1 MNIGERQAGRIICPN
16 VICCPAEKT
25 KILTALKTAFS
36 PKFAAKAKRTVSPYN
51 GGDTSGRIVQIL
63 RQQLAR
69 PEFGAP
75 KGFYDGPVE

>member
-1 MNIGERQAGRIICPN
+1 M
-16 VICCPAEKT
+16 
-25 KILTALKTAFS
+25 
-36 PKFAAKAKRTVSPYN
+36 SPYN